1 MRFLIVDDSYDWV
14 KYHRENVQKSMPD
27 AEIDIAMSG
36 FEALN
41 RVLAREEN
49 YYDVIFSDMQM
60 EDVDDEDYAGIWLI
74 KRLLASNKCT
84 KNKIVIISAVYN
96 ISKVAK
102 NLNVDYLS
110 KSSLVASPSAFEYKL
125 KEMLKF

>member
-1 MRFLIVDDSYDWV
+1 MRFLIVDDSYDWI
-14 KYHRENVQKSMPD
+14 KYHYANIQNTMPD

-36 FEALN
+36 FEGLN
-41 RVLAREEN
+41 KVLSKEAD

-60 EDVDDEDYAGIWLI
+60 EDVDSEDYAGTWLI
-74 KRLLASNKCT
+74 KQLSASNKCE
-84 KNKIVIISAVYN
+84 KSKIVIISAVYN
-96 ISKVAK
+96 IEQVAK